1 LFIVE
6 SIRSVTIL
14 TPFVYLQLFDIL
26 AELNSMQ
33 YHISGS
39 IERGQGAG
47 RALGSP
53 TANLPVALALQ
64 ASLPPG
70 LYAGTVLVQGVVY
83 QALIYFGINS
93 LTKTD
98 CFEVYIKDWSGDLYG
113 QAVELIPEKW
123 LREPREFGS
132 VDALRAQIQADI
144 KAAGW

>member
-1 LFIVE
+1 
-6 SIRSVTIL
+6 
-14 TPFVYLQLFDIL
+14 
-26 AELNSMQ
+26 MQ
-33 YHISGS
+33 YHISGI

-53 TANLPVALALQ
+53 TANLPIALALE
-64 ASLPPG
+64 AGLPPG
-70 LYAGTVLVQGVVY
+70 LYVGSALVQGVVY

-113 QAVELIPEKW
+113 QAVELTPKKW

-132 VDALRAQIQADI
+132 VEALRAQIQADI
-144 KAAGW
+144 KAARW